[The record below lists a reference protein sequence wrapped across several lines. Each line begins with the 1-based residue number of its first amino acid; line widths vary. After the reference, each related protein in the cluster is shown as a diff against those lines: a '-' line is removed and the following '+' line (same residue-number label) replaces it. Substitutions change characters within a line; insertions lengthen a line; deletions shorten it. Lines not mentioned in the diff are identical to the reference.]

1 MRRSLI
7 AVVAG
12 VCLVAGG
19 QVEAKPKHHRS
30 HDPIIHRDTP
40 ITTAQAIAAASVG
53 SDGSCNNETTCYWRA
68 VDPSLVAIADPAQS
82 LRLAK
87 QADSTTRAVA
97 AQDGVE
103 ISEEDTTEVQEASL
117 APVGWNQKRS
127 GGRGGYATV
136 HTRQGM
142 ARVVAWA
149 RERFQGFIDEVQRL
163 GYRVGAPGCLSSGH
177 MRHSKHHWGGACDL
191 FGQVARNRTR
201 LRLPPNHMEIAK
213 RHGLIDGCMWRN
225 PDCGHFEVP
234 VGGQSVAQYMA
245 SRGYTRRVRR
255 YVSR

>member
-12 VCLVAGG
+12 VCLIAGG
-19 QVEAKPKHHRS
+19 QVEARPKHHRLHS
-30 HDPIIHRDTP
+30 PIIHRDAP
-40 ITTAQAIAAASVG
+40 IESSQTMAAASLG
-53 SDGSCNNETTCYWRA
+53 GDGSCNNETTCYWRA
-68 VDPSLVAIADPAQS
+68 VDGPSVAVAHPAQKP
-82 LRLAK
+82 LPPR
-87 QADSTTRAVA
+87 QDMPVA
-97 AQDGVE
+97 RGVPAQDGVE
-103 ISEEDTTEVQEASL
+103 ISDEDTEVQEAALSAL
-117 APVGWNQKRS
+117 GKYRQRS
-127 GGRGGYATV
+127 GGRSGYATI

-149 RERFQGFIDEVQRL
+149 RKQFQGFIDEVQSL
-163 GYRVGAPGCLSSGH
+163 GYRIGPPGCLSSGH

-191 FGQVARNRTR
+191 FVQVARNRTR
-201 LRLPPNHMEIAK
+201 LRLPPNHMEIAR

-234 VGGQSVAQYMA
+234 VGGQSVAQYMT
-245 SRGYTRRVRR
+245 SRGYSHRVRR